1 MTSAPLCSILI
12 VNWNA
17 RDFLQACLKSIPTD
31 ALPLEILV
39 VDNASTDGSVA
50 LLEREFSP
58 ERFPQIKVIANPT
71 NLGFAAANNL
81 AARCAHGKYLF
92 LLNPDTT
99 LAENTLH
106 AMIQFAEEHPRVG
119 ALGPALRNPDGSL
132 QRSCWRGYPGLAMAF
147 SDALFLWKV
156 PWLPLASASEY
167 RSEELRAPRA
177 VDHLLGACMLIRRE
191 AWESVGG
198 LDEDYF
204 LFLEETDWCWRAQR
218 AGWDIY
224 YLPQV
229 AVTHYGQQSMRRF
242 PQRNVPQFYKSYIR
256 FYRMH
261 HSVPSIG
268 VFALKMIIALA
279 CLIRIG
285 MWQLRR
291 MRAEGGKTQKRA
303 TAMAAGYWQTLQQLG
318 SF

>member
-31 ALPLEILV
+31 ELPLEILV
-39 VDNASTDGSVA
+39 IDNGSSDGSVA
-50 LLEREFSP
+50 MLKKEFSP
-58 ERFPQIKVIANPT
+58 ERFPQLKVIPNST

-81 AARCAHGKYLF
+81 AFRCAVGKYLL

-99 LAENTLH
+99 LAANTLP
-106 AMIQFAEEHPRVG
+106 ALIQFAEEHPHIG

-147 SDALFLWKV
+147 SDAFFLWKV
-156 PWLPLASASEY
+156 PWLPFASTSEY
-167 RSEELRAPRA
+167 RAEELHAPRVVA
-177 VDHLLGACMLIRRE
+177 HLLGACMLIRRE
-191 AWESVGG
+191 AWEAVGA
-198 LDEDYF
+198 LDENYF

-218 AGWDIY
+218 AGWEIY

-229 AVTHYGQQSMRRF
+229 SVTHYGQQSMRLV

-261 HSVPSIG
+261 RSNPSFGI
-268 VFALKMIIALA
+268 FLLKMIVALA
-279 CLIRIG
+279 CLIRIA
-285 MWQLRR
+285 MWRLRR
-291 MRAEGGKTQKRA
+291 MRADRVAKHTRA
-303 TAMAAGYWQTLQQLG
+303 QAMATGYWQTLQQLV